1 MRLLNTAVNTTTRNI
16 ISETDLRRHLH
27 NPASWT
33 KQSWSKASQHI
44 TGKNTLWVIHE
55 RLIGTTVRRRWR
67 RWSLRR
73 GRAKHLCWSCFA
85 RPRHNIPPSSWWPC
99 ASEVAPPARSSP
111 YWQGKASHNAVFSR
125 YWSLVVFSKLVMFP
139 LSASNVGH
147 KTESIVDAFTYIKK
161 ELRELYLVRIHLLRE
176 QKSRMKAEVRNFSE
190 VFPALSFEGF
200 PNFHLTNLTN

>member
-1 MRLLNTAVNTTTRNI
+1 
-16 ISETDLRRHLH
+16 
-27 NPASWT
+27 
-33 KQSWSKASQHI
+33 
-44 TGKNTLWVIHE
+44 
-55 RLIGTTVRRRWR
+55 
-67 RWSLRR
+67 
-73 GRAKHLCWSCFA
+73 
-85 RPRHNIPPSSWWPC
+85 
-99 ASEVAPPARSSP
+99 
-111 YWQGKASHNAVFSR
+111 
-125 YWSLVVFSKLVMFP
+125 MFP